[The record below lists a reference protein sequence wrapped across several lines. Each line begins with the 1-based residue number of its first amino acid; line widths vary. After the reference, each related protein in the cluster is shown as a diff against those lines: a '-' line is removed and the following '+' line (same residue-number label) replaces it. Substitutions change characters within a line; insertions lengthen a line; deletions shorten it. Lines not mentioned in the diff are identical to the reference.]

1 MLKLLHGIHSAL
13 LCMLAKR
20 DVALADR
27 ADASG
32 DPTRALLLLDR
43 ADARLKKAC
52 GCEWPSAIDENL
64 MRLSAEVPGW
74 VLMRRE
80 PRA

>member
-13 LCMLAKR
+13 LCTLAKR

-27 ADASG
+27 ADTAGHS
-32 DPTRALLLLDR
+32 TRARLLLDR

-52 GCEWPSAIDENL
+52 GFEWSSKPQTKT
-64 MRLSAEVPGW
+64 
-74 VLMRRE
+74 
-80 PRA
+80 